1 MPAQRYIVAL
11 HVDRALARKVPR
23 RRLTSLARR
32 TLAAHEVAT
41 PAELSIVVTDDDT
54 LRELN
59 RRYRAT
65 DAPADVLSF
74 GPDGG
79 EAFVTPPGSP
89 RQLGEVLI
97 SYPMAQRQA
106 EESGRSIAEELEHL
120 LVHGNLHLLGFD
132 HQGAAERRVM
142 RAREEALL
150 GRPAH

>member
-1 MPAQRYIVAL
+1 M
-11 HVDRALARKVPR
+11 
-23 RRLTSLARR
+23 
-32 TLAAHEVAT
+32 

-59 RRYRAT
+59 RRYRGN

-97 SYPMAQRQA
+97 SYTMAQRQA
-106 EESGRSIAEELEHL
+106 EESGRPVAEELEHL
-120 LVHGNLHLLGFD
+120 LVHGSLHLLGFD
-132 HQGAAERRVM
+132 HEGAAERRVM
-142 RAREEALL
+142 RAREEAIL
-150 GRPAH
+150 GRQAH